1 MKNDISSTQLASR
14 SDNSLVSIKKNIKR
28 NISYLETIGPVKI
41 NYVKTEAGQTEK
53 VFWLNVFQ
61 AWYVVSSFKNT
72 PKNRRLK
79 MDLTESVSKNTDMQG
94 AWKGTLKNIRED

>member
-1 MKNDISSTQLASR
+1 MENDISSTQLASR
-14 SDNSLVSIKKNIKR
+14 SDNSLDSIKKNIKR
-28 NISYLETIGPVKI
+28 NMSYLETIAHVKI
-41 NYVKTEAGQTEK
+41 ENVKTEAGQTEK

-94 AWKGTLKNIRED
+94 AWKGTLNNIQED

>member
-1 MKNDISSTQLASR
+1 MD
-14 SDNSLVSIKKNIKR
+14 D
-28 NISYLETIGPVKI
+28 
-41 NYVKTEAGQTEK
+41 VKTAAGQTEK

-79 MDLTESVSKNTDMQG
+79 MDLTESVSRNTDMKG
-94 AWKGTLKNIRED
+94 AWAGTLKNLQED

>member
-1 MKNDISSTQLASR
+1 MENDISSTQLASR

-28 NISYLETIGPVKI
+28 NMSYLETIAPIKI
-41 NYVKTEAGQTEK
+41 DYVKTESGQTEK

-79 MDLTESVSKNTDMQG
+79 MDLTESVSRSTDMKG
-94 AWKGTLKNIRED
+94 AWVGAIKQLQED